1 MQDEY
6 LLKAKL
12 QRAEAECER
21 LRAENAGLKAR
32 LGDSPKPAVVRAARL
47 STSQAAKARP
57 SHTVTNKSPAEQK
70 VDLFRSLFR
79 GREDVY
85 EVHRGQGTRGGRRDR
100 AHSQRVQDRS
110 AVGRRLLALCCF
122 QLRFKTEGN
131 GDPESRSF

>member
-32 LGDSPKPAVVRAARL
+32 LGDSPKPALVPDARL

-70 VDLFRSLFR
+70 LDLFRSLFR

-85 EVHRGQGTRGGRRDR
+85 AVRWEGKRARTGYFPAGIRERGE
-100 AHSQRVQDRS
+100 A
-110 AVGRRLLALCCF
+110 
-122 QLRFKTEGN
+122 
-131 GDPESRSF
+131 